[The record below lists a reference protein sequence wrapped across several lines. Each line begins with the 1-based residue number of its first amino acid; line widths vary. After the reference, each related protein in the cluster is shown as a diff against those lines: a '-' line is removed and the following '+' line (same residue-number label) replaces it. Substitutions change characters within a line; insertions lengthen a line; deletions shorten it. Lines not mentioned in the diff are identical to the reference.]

1 MKIKISLI
9 FSILIS
15 SFTYLYAEVE
25 ELVVTGTLLENTEQ
39 DSSPVDIITEEDY
52 KNFNISNIAEISKY
66 LSSSS
71 GSHFQSNT
79 LDGVDQG
86 MNAITLR
93 GLDQASTLLLINSKR
108 QTFAG
113 TPSNEGEGYID
124 ANIIPEIALKRIEVL
139 KEGAT
144 SLYGSDAVAG
154 VINIITHKNFS
165 GLKVQAGHKKTS
177 NYNQTD
183 SSLGLLFGS
192 SYKKTSYVLGINL
205 LKRAPLSAIEI
216 PRIAELAISGLG
228 RSFKVSDAVS
238 LPAGIWAGDYSKNQ
252 KIPDPDCINNGGVL
266 TNSTTC
272 GFAYGNRF
280 NIVNDENQMK
290 FYINLAYEADSFDYG
305 INFISS
311 NININDNPQ
320 SPSYPALPFLSR
332 MIQPGEGGNPFDVAV
347 KWFGRPLGSD
357 YASPNSPKDIDQ
369 YHFSQTINT
378 SIGKDIG
385 LEVSYTL
392 SEHSNK
398 HLRPDIIDSRFLDS
412 INGTDMG
419 ISGGEIVFWNLFD
432 SSQNSEAL
440 INYVRGSEK
449 SVKKANLESLD
460 LILRSNAWSGY
471 SVAYGVQL
479 NKEALN
485 VSYDEISR
493 AEFDANGKIIKTADL
508 FFLGGG
514 IDVSKSRNKYASFF
528 EVEKDLVNNF
538 GVRIAGRY
546 EDFGNDSSFDPK
558 LSVKYIVS
566 DNLSIRAT
574 KSSSFSMPSMAQ
586 MFSSDIN
593 LGSVRDFNDTSP
605 FVRQAQIGNPNL
617 KPATSINNNLGFIF
631 NKENQRLRVD
641 FWDINYKNRI
651 EVQSAQAMLLSNPNG
666 PSITRNI
673 EGDLIGITT
682 TYFNE
687 ANTEVS
693 GVDLSYEALMNLK
706 KNGVISFAIKGTS
719 INKFLTPNNKINDG
733 EEKHHNKMINR
744 VGKYN
749 YDANTHSLPKK
760 RINIF
765 INWDYL
771 NYNIGLNVRHID
783 GYKNSRPISGLGLE
797 YGYKNKVESFLV
809 FDLSSSKLI
818 STKNGTMD
826 IKFSITNIFD
836 ESAPRLYDAP
846 DFSFDT
852 RVHDPRGRIIG
863 LFLEYRH

>member
-9 FSILIS
+9 FLILL
-15 SFTYLYAEVE
+15 SFTHLYAEIE
-25 ELVVTGTLLENTEQ
+25 ELVITGTLLKNTEQ
-39 DSSPVDIITEEDY
+39 DSSPIDIISEEDY
-52 KNFNISNIAEISKY
+52 KNFNISNISEISKY

-86 MNAITLR
+86 MAAITLR

-154 VINIITHKNFS
+154 VINIITHKSFS
-165 GLKVQAGHKKTS
+165 GLKVEAGHKKTS

-183 SSLGLLFGS
+183 SSLGLLIGS

-205 LKRAPLSAIEI
+205 LKRTPLSAIEI
-216 PRIAELAISGLG
+216 PRIAELAVSGLG
-228 RSFKVSDAVS
+228 RSFKVSDDVS
-238 LPAGIWAGDYSKNQ
+238 LPFGIWAGDYSKNQ
-252 KIPDPDCINNGGVL
+252 KIPDPNCINNGGIL
-266 TNSTTC
+266 TNATTC

-280 NIVNDENQMK
+280 NIVNDEDHTK
-290 FYINLAYEADSFDYG
+290 LYINLDYEADGFNYG
-305 INFISS
+305 INLISS

-332 MIQPGEGGNPFDVAV
+332 MIQPGEGGNPFNVAV

-357 YASPNSPKDIDQ
+357 YASPNSPKDINQ
-369 YHFSQTINT
+369 HHLSQRFNT
-378 SIGKDIG
+378 SIGKDID

-398 HLRPDIIDSRFLDS
+398 HIRPDIIDSRFLDS

-449 SVKKANLESLD
+449 SIKKADLKSLD
-460 LILRSNAWSGY
+460 IILRSNTDSGY

-479 NKEALN
+479 NKEALD

-493 AEFDANGKIIKTADL
+493 AEFDTDGKIIKTADL

-528 EVEKDLVNNF
+528 EIEKDFLESFSLRV
-538 GVRIAGRY
+538 AGRY

-558 LSVKYIVS
+558 LSVKYIANN
-566 DNLSIRAT
+566 NLTIRAS

-593 LGSVRDFNDTSP
+593 LGSVRDFNGTSP

-617 KPATSINNNLGFIF
+617 KPATSNNNNLGFIF
-631 NKENQRLRVD
+631 NIRGQRLTFD
-641 FWDINYKNRI
+641 LWDIDYKNRI

-666 PSITRNI
+666 LSITRNI

-687 ANTEVS
+687 TNTEVS
-693 GVDLSYEALMNLK
+693 GFDLSYEALINLE
-706 KNGVISFAIKGTS
+706 KNGVIAFAIKGTS
-719 INKFLTPNNKINDG
+719 INKFLTPNNKINVV
-733 EEKHHNKMINR
+733 EKEHHNKMINR

-760 RINIF
+760 RVNIF

-771 NYNIGLNVRHID
+771 NYSIGLNARHID

-797 YGYKNKVESFLV
+797 YGYKNRVESFLV
-809 FDLSSSKLI
+809 FDLYSSKLI
-818 STKNGTMD
+818 STKNGALNM
-826 IKFSITNIFD
+826 KFTITNIFD

-852 RVHDPRGRIIG
+852 RVHDPRGRVIG
-863 LFLEYRH
+863 LSLEYGH

>member
-9 FSILIS
+9 FLILF
-15 SFTYLYAEVE
+15 SFTHLYAEVE
-25 ELVVTGTLLENTEQ
+25 ELVVTGTLLKNTEQ
-39 DSSPVDIITEEDY
+39 DSSPIDIISEEDY
-52 KNFNISNIAEISKY
+52 KNFNISNIGEISKY

-86 MNAITLR
+86 MAAITLR

-154 VINIITHKNFS
+154 VINIITHKSFS
-165 GLKVQAGHKKTS
+165 GLKVEAGHKKTS

-183 SSLGLLFGS
+183 SSLGLLIGS

-205 LKRAPLSAIEI
+205 LKRTPLSAIEI
-216 PRIAELAISGLG
+216 PRIAELAVSGLG
-228 RSFKVSDAVS
+228 RSFKVSDDVS
-238 LPAGIWAGDYSKNQ
+238 LPFGIWAGDYSKNQ
-252 KIPDPDCINNGGVL
+252 KIPDPNCINNGGIL
-266 TNSTTC
+266 TNATTC

-280 NIVNDENQMK
+280 NIVNDEDHTKLYM
-290 FYINLAYEADSFDYG
+290 NLDYEADDFNYG
-305 INFISS
+305 INLISS

-332 MIQPGEGGNPFDVAV
+332 MIQPGEGGNPFNVAV

-357 YASPNSPKDIDQ
+357 YASPNSPKDINQ
-369 YHFSQTINT
+369 YHLSQRFNT
-378 SIGKDIG
+378 SIGKDTD

-398 HLRPDIIDSRFLDS
+398 HIRPDIIDSRFLDS

-449 SVKKANLESLD
+449 SIKKADLKSLD
-460 LILRSNAWSGY
+460 IILRSNTDSGY
-471 SVAYGVQL
+471 TVAYGVQL
-479 NKEALN
+479 NKEALD

-493 AEFDANGKIIKTADL
+493 AEFDTDGKIIKTADL

-528 EVEKDLVNNF
+528 EIEKDFLESFSLRV
-538 GVRIAGRY
+538 AGRY

-558 LSVKYIVS
+558 LSVKYIANN
-566 DNLSIRAT
+566 NLTIRAS

-593 LGSVRDFNDTSP
+593 LGSVRDFNGTSP

-617 KPATSINNNLGFIF
+617 KPATSNNNNLGFIF
-631 NKENQRLRVD
+631 NIGGQRLTVD
-641 FWDINYKNRI
+641 LWDIDYKNRI

-666 PSITRNI
+666 LSITRNI

-687 ANTEVS
+687 TNTEVS
-693 GVDLSYEALMNLK
+693 GFDLSYEALINLE
-706 KNGVISFAIKGTS
+706 KNGVIAFAIKGTS
-719 INKFLTPNNKINDG
+719 INKFLTPNNKINVV
-733 EEKHHNKMINR
+733 EEEHHNKMINR

-760 RINIF
+760 RVNIF

-771 NYNIGLNVRHID
+771 NYSIGLNARHID

-797 YGYKNKVESFLV
+797 YGYKSRVESFLV
-809 FDLSSSKLI
+809 FDLYSSKLI
-818 STKNGTMD
+818 STKNGALNM
-826 IKFSITNIFD
+826 KFSITNIFD

-863 LFLEYRH
+863 LSLEYRH

>member
-9 FSILIS
+9 FLILL
-15 SFTYLYAEVE
+15 SFTHLYAEIE
-25 ELVVTGTLLENTEQ
+25 ELVITGTLLKNTEQ
-39 DSSPVDIITEEDY
+39 DSSPIDIISEEDY
-52 KNFNISNIAEISKY
+52 KNFNISNISEISKY

-86 MNAITLR
+86 MAAITLR

-154 VINIITHKNFS
+154 VINIITHKSFS
-165 GLKVQAGHKKTS
+165 GLKVEAGHKKTS

-183 SSLGLLFGS
+183 SSLGLLIGS

-205 LKRAPLSAIEI
+205 LKRTPLSAIEI
-216 PRIAELAISGLG
+216 PRIAELAVSGLG
-228 RSFKVSDAVS
+228 RSFKVSDDVS
-238 LPAGIWAGDYSKNQ
+238 LPFGIWAGDYSKNQ
-252 KIPDPDCINNGGVL
+252 KIPDPNCINNGGIL
-266 TNSTTC
+266 TNATTC

-280 NIVNDENQMK
+280 NIVNDEDHTK
-290 FYINLAYEADSFDYG
+290 LYINLDYEADGFNYG
-305 INFISS
+305 INLISS

-332 MIQPGEGGNPFDVAV
+332 MIQPGEGGNPFNVAV

-357 YASPNSPKDIDQ
+357 YASPNSPKDINQ
-369 YHFSQTINT
+369 HHLSQRFNT
-378 SIGKDIG
+378 SIGKDID

-398 HLRPDIIDSRFLDS
+398 HIRPDIIDSRFLDS

-449 SVKKANLESLD
+449 SIKKADLKSLD
-460 LILRSNAWSGY
+460 IILRSNTDSGY

-479 NKEALN
+479 NKEALD

-493 AEFDANGKIIKTADL
+493 AEFDTDGKIIKTADL

-528 EVEKDLVNNF
+528 EIEKDFLESFRLRV
-538 GVRIAGRY
+538 AGRY

-558 LSVKYIVS
+558 LSVKYIANN
-566 DNLSIRAT
+566 NLTIRAS

-593 LGSVRDFNDTSP
+593 LGSVRDFNGTSP

-617 KPATSINNNLGFIF
+617 KPATSNNNNLGFIF
-631 NKENQRLRVD
+631 NIRGQRLTFD
-641 FWDINYKNRI
+641 LWDIDYKNRI

-666 PSITRNI
+666 LSITRNI

-687 ANTEVS
+687 TNTEVS
-693 GVDLSYEALMNLK
+693 GFDLSYEALINLE
-706 KNGVISFAIKGTS
+706 KNGVIAFAIKGTS
-719 INKFLTPNNKINDG
+719 INKFLTPNNKINVV
-733 EEKHHNKMINR
+733 EKEHHNKMINR

-760 RINIF
+760 RVNIF

-771 NYNIGLNVRHID
+771 NYSIGLNARHID

-797 YGYKNKVESFLV
+797 YGYKNRVESFLV
-809 FDLSSSKLI
+809 FDLYSSKLI
-818 STKNGTMD
+818 STKNGALNM
-826 IKFSITNIFD
+826 KFTITNIFD

-863 LFLEYRH
+863 LSLEYRH

>member
-9 FSILIS
+9 FLILL
-15 SFTYLYAEVE
+15 SFTHLYAEIE
-25 ELVVTGTLLENTEQ
+25 ELVVTGTLLKNTEQ
-39 DSSPVDIITEEDY
+39 DSSPIDIISEEDY
-52 KNFNISNIAEISKY
+52 KNFNISNISEISKY

-86 MNAITLR
+86 MAAITLR

-154 VINIITHKNFS
+154 VINIITHKSFS
-165 GLKVQAGHKKTS
+165 GLKVEAGHKKTS

-183 SSLGLLFGS
+183 SSLGLLIGS

-205 LKRAPLSAIEI
+205 LKRTPLSAIEI
-216 PRIAELAISGLG
+216 PRIAELAVSGLG
-228 RSFKVSDAVS
+228 RSFKVSDDVS
-238 LPAGIWAGDYSKNQ
+238 LPFGIWAGDYSKNQ
-252 KIPDPDCINNGGVL
+252 KIPDPNCINNGGIL
-266 TNSTTC
+266 TNATTC

-280 NIVNDENQMK
+280 NIVNDEDHTK
-290 FYINLAYEADSFDYG
+290 LYINLDYEADGFNYG
-305 INFISS
+305 INLISS

-332 MIQPGEGGNPFDVAV
+332 MIQPGEGGNPFNVAV

-357 YASPNSPKDIDQ
+357 YASPNSPKDINQ
-369 YHFSQTINT
+369 HHLSQRFNT
-378 SIGKDIG
+378 SIGKDID

-398 HLRPDIIDSRFLDS
+398 HIRPDIIDSRFLDS

-449 SVKKANLESLD
+449 SIKKADLKSLD
-460 LILRSNAWSGY
+460 IILRSNTDSGY

-479 NKEALN
+479 NKEALD

-493 AEFDANGKIIKTADL
+493 AEFDTDGKIIKTADL

-528 EVEKDLVNNF
+528 EIEKDFLESFSLRV
-538 GVRIAGRY
+538 AGRY

-558 LSVKYIVS
+558 LSVKYVANN
-566 DNLSIRAT
+566 NLTIRAS

-593 LGSVRDFNDTSP
+593 LGSVRDFNGTSP

-617 KPATSINNNLGFIF
+617 KPATSNNNNLGFIF
-631 NKENQRLRVD
+631 NIRGQRLTFD
-641 FWDINYKNRI
+641 LWDIDYKNRI

-666 PSITRNI
+666 LSITRNI

-687 ANTEVS
+687 TNTEVS
-693 GVDLSYEALMNLK
+693 GFDLSYEALINLE
-706 KNGVISFAIKGTS
+706 KNGVIAFAIKGTS
-719 INKFLTPNNKINDG
+719 INKFLTPNNKINVV
-733 EEKHHNKMINR
+733 EKEHHNKMINR

-760 RINIF
+760 RVNIF

-771 NYNIGLNVRHID
+771 NYSIGLNARHID

-797 YGYKNKVESFLV
+797 YGYKNRVESFLV
-809 FDLSSSKLI
+809 FDLYSSKLI
-818 STKNGTMD
+818 STKNGALNM
-826 IKFSITNIFD
+826 KFTITNIFD

-852 RVHDPRGRIIG
+852 RVYDPRGRIIG
-863 LFLEYRH
+863 LSLENRH

>member
-9 FSILIS
+9 FLILF
-15 SFTYLYAEVE
+15 SFTHLYAEVE
-25 ELVVTGTLLENTEQ
+25 ELVVTGTLLKNTEQ
-39 DSSPVDIITEEDY
+39 DSSPIDIISEEDY
-52 KNFNISNIAEISKY
+52 KNFNISNISEISKY

-86 MNAITLR
+86 MAAITLR

-154 VINIITHKNFS
+154 VINIITHKSFS
-165 GLKVQAGHKKTS
+165 GLKVEAGHKKTS

-183 SSLGLLFGS
+183 SSLGLLIGS

-205 LKRAPLSAIEI
+205 LKRTPLSAIEI
-216 PRIAELAISGLG
+216 PRIAELAVSGLG
-228 RSFKVSDAVS
+228 RSFKVSDDVS
-238 LPAGIWAGDYSKNQ
+238 LPFGIWAGDYSKNQ
-252 KIPDPDCINNGGVL
+252 KIPDPNCINNGGIL
-266 TNSTTC
+266 TNATTC

-280 NIVNDENQMK
+280 NIVNDEDHTKLYM
-290 FYINLAYEADSFDYG
+290 NLDYEADGFNYG
-305 INFISS
+305 INLISS

-332 MIQPGEGGNPFDVAV
+332 MIQPGEGGNPFNVAV

-357 YASPNSPKDIDQ
+357 YASPNSPKDINQ
-369 YHFSQTINT
+369 HHLSQRFNT
-378 SIGKDIG
+378 SIGKDID

-398 HLRPDIIDSRFLDS
+398 HIRPDIIDSRFLDS

-449 SVKKANLESLD
+449 SIKKADLKSLD
-460 LILRSNAWSGY
+460 IILRSNTDSGY
-471 SVAYGVQL
+471 SVAYGFQL
-479 NKEALN
+479 NKEALD

-493 AEFDANGKIIKTADL
+493 AEFDTDGKIIKTADL

-528 EVEKDLVNNF
+528 EIEKDFLESFSLRV
-538 GVRIAGRY
+538 AGRY

-558 LSVKYIVS
+558 LSVKYIANN
-566 DNLSIRAT
+566 NLTIRAS

-593 LGSVRDFNDTSP
+593 LGSVRDFNGTSP

-617 KPATSINNNLGFIF
+617 KPATSNNNNLGFIF
-631 NKENQRLRVD
+631 NTGGQRLTVD
-641 FWDINYKNRI
+641 LWDIDYKNRI

-666 PSITRNI
+666 LSITRNI

-687 ANTEVS
+687 TNTEVS
-693 GVDLSYEALMNLK
+693 GFDLSYEALINLE
-706 KNGVISFAIKGTS
+706 KNGVIAFAIKGTS
-719 INKFLTPNNKINDG
+719 INKFLTPNNKINVV
-733 EEKHHNKMINR
+733 EKEHHNKMINR

-760 RINIF
+760 RVNIF

-771 NYNIGLNVRHID
+771 NYSIGLNARHID

-797 YGYKNKVESFLV
+797 YGYKSRVESFLV
-809 FDLSSSKLI
+809 FDLYSSKLI
-818 STKNGTMD
+818 STKNGALNM
-826 IKFSITNIFD
+826 KFSITNIFD

-863 LFLEYRH
+863 LSLEYRH

>member
-9 FSILIS
+9 FLILF
-15 SFTYLYAEVE
+15 SFTHLYAEVE
-25 ELVVTGTLLENTEQ
+25 ELVVTGTLLKNTEQ
-39 DSSPVDIITEEDY
+39 DSSPIDIISEEDY
-52 KNFNISNIAEISKY
+52 KNFNISNISEISKY

-86 MNAITLR
+86 MAAITLR

-154 VINIITHKNFS
+154 VINIITHKSFS
-165 GLKVQAGHKKTS
+165 GLKVEAGHKKTS

-183 SSLGLLFGS
+183 SSLGLLIGS

-205 LKRAPLSAIEI
+205 LKRTPLSAIEI
-216 PRIAELAISGLG
+216 PRIAELAVSGLG
-228 RSFKVSDAVS
+228 RSFKVSDDVS
-238 LPAGIWAGDYSKNQ
+238 LPFGIWAGDYSKNQ
-252 KIPDPDCINNGGVL
+252 KIPDPNCINNGGIL
-266 TNSTTC
+266 TNATTC

-280 NIVNDENQMK
+280 NIVNDEDHTKLYM
-290 FYINLAYEADSFDYG
+290 NLDYEADDFNYG
-305 INFISS
+305 INLISS

-332 MIQPGEGGNPFDVAV
+332 MIQPGEGGNPFNVAV

-357 YASPNSPKDIDQ
+357 YASPNSPKDINQ
-369 YHFSQTINT
+369 YHLSQRFNT
-378 SIGKDIG
+378 SIGKDTD

-398 HLRPDIIDSRFLDS
+398 HIRPDIIDSRFLDS

-449 SVKKANLESLD
+449 SIKKADLKSLD
-460 LILRSNAWSGY
+460 IILRSNTDSGY
-471 SVAYGVQL
+471 TVAYGVQL
-479 NKEALN
+479 NKEALD

-493 AEFDANGKIIKTADL
+493 AEFDTDGKIIKTADL

-528 EVEKDLVNNF
+528 EIEKDFLESFSLRV
-538 GVRIAGRY
+538 AGRY

-558 LSVKYIVS
+558 LSVKYIANN
-566 DNLSIRAT
+566 NLTIRAS

-593 LGSVRDFNDTSP
+593 LGSVRDFNGTSP

-617 KPATSINNNLGFIF
+617 KPATSNNNNLGFIF
-631 NKENQRLRVD
+631 NTGGQRLTVD
-641 FWDINYKNRI
+641 LWDIDYKNRI

-666 PSITRNI
+666 LSITRNI

-687 ANTEVS
+687 TNTEVS
-693 GVDLSYEALMNLK
+693 GFDLSYEALINLE
-706 KNGVISFAIKGTS
+706 KNGVIAFAIKGTS
-719 INKFLTPNNKINDG
+719 INKFLTPNNKINVV
-733 EEKHHNKMINR
+733 EEEHHNKMINR

-760 RINIF
+760 RVNIF

-771 NYNIGLNVRHID
+771 NYSIGLNARHID

-797 YGYKNKVESFLV
+797 YGYKSRIESFLV
-809 FDLSSSKLI
+809 FDLYSSKLI
-818 STKNGTMD
+818 STKNGALNM
-826 IKFSITNIFD
+826 KFSITNIFD

-863 LFLEYRH
+863 LSLEYRH

>member
-9 FSILIS
+9 FLILF
-15 SFTYLYAEVE
+15 SFTHLYAEVE
-25 ELVVTGTLLENTEQ
+25 ELVVTGTLLKNTEQ
-39 DSSPVDIITEEDY
+39 DSSPIDIISEEDY
-52 KNFNISNIAEISKY
+52 KNFNISNISEISKY

-86 MNAITLR
+86 MAAITLR

-154 VINIITHKNFS
+154 VINIITHKSFS
-165 GLKVQAGHKKTS
+165 GIKVEAGHKKTS

-183 SSLGLLFGS
+183 SSLGLLIGS

-205 LKRAPLSAIEI
+205 LKRTPLSAIEI
-216 PRIAELAISGLG
+216 PRIAELAVSGLG
-228 RSFKVSDAVS
+228 RSFKVSDDVS
-238 LPAGIWAGDYSKNQ
+238 LPFGIWAGDYSKNQ
-252 KIPDPDCINNGGVL
+252 KIPDPNCINNGGIL
-266 TNSTTC
+266 TNATTC

-280 NIVNDENQMK
+280 NIVNDEDHTKLYM
-290 FYINLAYEADSFDYG
+290 NLDYEADDFNYG
-305 INFISS
+305 INLISS

-332 MIQPGEGGNPFDVAV
+332 MIQPGEGGNPFNVAV

-357 YASPNSPKDIDQ
+357 YASPNSPKDINQ
-369 YHFSQTINT
+369 YHLSQRFNT
-378 SIGKDIG
+378 SIGKDTD

-398 HLRPDIIDSRFLDS
+398 HIRPDIIDSRFLDS

-449 SVKKANLESLD
+449 SIKKADLKSLD
-460 LILRSNAWSGY
+460 IILRSNTDSGY
-471 SVAYGVQL
+471 TVAYGVQL
-479 NKEALN
+479 NKEALD

-493 AEFDANGKIIKTADL
+493 AEFDTDGKIIKTADL

-528 EVEKDLVNNF
+528 EIEKDFLESFSLRV
-538 GVRIAGRY
+538 AGRY

-558 LSVKYIVS
+558 LSVKYIANN
-566 DNLSIRAT
+566 NLTIRAS

-593 LGSVRDFNDTSP
+593 LGSVRDFNGTSP

-617 KPATSINNNLGFIF
+617 KPATSNNNNLGFIF
-631 NKENQRLRVD
+631 NTGGQRLTVD
-641 FWDINYKNRI
+641 LWDIDYKNRI

-666 PSITRNI
+666 LSITRNI

-687 ANTEVS
+687 TNTEVS
-693 GVDLSYEALMNLK
+693 GFDLSYEALINLE
-706 KNGVISFAIKGTS
+706 KNGVIAFAIKGTS
-719 INKFLTPNNKINDG
+719 INKFLTPNNKINVV
-733 EEKHHNKMINR
+733 EEEHHNKMINR

-760 RINIF
+760 RVNIF

-771 NYNIGLNVRHID
+771 NYTVGLNARHID

-797 YGYKNKVESFLV
+797 YGYKSRVESFLV
-809 FDLSSSKLI
+809 FDLYSSKLI
-818 STKNGTMD
+818 STKNGALNM
-826 IKFSITNIFD
+826 KFSITNIFD

-863 LFLEYRH
+863 LSLEYRH

>member
-9 FSILIS
+9 FLILF
-15 SFTYLYAEVE
+15 SFTHLYAEVE
-25 ELVVTGTLLENTEQ
+25 ELVVTGTLLKNTEQ
-39 DSSPVDIITEEDY
+39 DSSPIDIISEEDY
-52 KNFNISNIAEISKY
+52 KNFNISNISEISKY

-86 MNAITLR
+86 MAAITLR

-154 VINIITHKNFS
+154 VINIITHKSFS
-165 GLKVQAGHKKTS
+165 GLKVEAGHKKTS

-183 SSLGLLFGS
+183 SSLGLLIGS

-205 LKRAPLSAIEI
+205 LKRTPLSAIEI
-216 PRIAELAISGLG
+216 PRIAELAVSGLG
-228 RSFKVSDAVS
+228 RSFKVSDDVS
-238 LPAGIWAGDYSKNQ
+238 LPFGIWAGDYSKNQ
-252 KIPDPDCINNGGVL
+252 KIPDPNCINNGGIL
-266 TNSTTC
+266 TNATTC

-280 NIVNDENQMK
+280 NIVNDEDHTKLYM
-290 FYINLAYEADSFDYG
+290 NLDYEADDFNYG
-305 INFISS
+305 INLISS
-311 NININDNPQ
+311 NININYNPQ

-332 MIQPGEGGNPFDVAV
+332 MIQPGEGGNPFNVAV

-357 YASPNSPKDIDQ
+357 YASPNSPKDINQ
-369 YHFSQTINT
+369 YHLSQRFNT
-378 SIGKDIG
+378 SIGKDTD

-398 HLRPDIIDSRFLDS
+398 HIRPDIIDSRFLDS

-449 SVKKANLESLD
+449 SIKKADLKSLD
-460 LILRSNAWSGY
+460 IILRSNTDSGY
-471 SVAYGVQL
+471 TVAYGVQL
-479 NKEALN
+479 NKEALD

-493 AEFDANGKIIKTADL
+493 AEFDTDGKIIKTADL

-528 EVEKDLVNNF
+528 EIEKDFLESFSLRV
-538 GVRIAGRY
+538 AGRY

-558 LSVKYIVS
+558 LSVKYIANN
-566 DNLSIRAT
+566 NLTIRAS

-593 LGSVRDFNDTSP
+593 LGSVRDFNGTSP

-617 KPATSINNNLGFIF
+617 KPATSNNNNLGFIF
-631 NKENQRLRVD
+631 NTGGQRLTVD
-641 FWDINYKNRI
+641 LWDIDYKNRI

-666 PSITRNI
+666 LSITRNI

-687 ANTEVS
+687 TNTEVS
-693 GVDLSYEALMNLK
+693 GFDLSYEALINLE
-706 KNGVISFAIKGTS
+706 KNGVIAFAIKGTS
-719 INKFLTPNNKINDG
+719 INKFLTPNNKINVV
-733 EEKHHNKMINR
+733 EEEHHNKMINR

-760 RINIF
+760 RVNIF

-771 NYNIGLNVRHID
+771 NYSIGLNARHID

-797 YGYKNKVESFLV
+797 YGYKSRVESFLV
-809 FDLSSSKLI
+809 FDLYSSKLI
-818 STKNGTMD
+818 STKNGALNM
-826 IKFSITNIFD
+826 KFSITNIFD

-863 LFLEYRH
+863 LSLEYRH

>member
-9 FSILIS
+9 FLILF
-15 SFTYLYAEVE
+15 SFTHLYAEVE
-25 ELVVTGTLLENTEQ
+25 ELVVTGTLLKNTEQ
-39 DSSPVDIITEEDY
+39 DSSPIDIISEEDY
-52 KNFNISNIAEISKY
+52 KNFNISNISEISKY

-86 MNAITLR
+86 MAAITLR

-154 VINIITHKNFS
+154 VINIITHKSFS
-165 GLKVQAGHKKTS
+165 GLKVEAGHKKTS

-183 SSLGLLFGS
+183 SSLGLLIGS

-205 LKRAPLSAIEI
+205 LKRTPLSAIEI
-216 PRIAELAISGLG
+216 PRIAELAVSGLG
-228 RSFKVSDAVS
+228 RSFKVSDDVS
-238 LPAGIWAGDYSKNQ
+238 LPFGIWAGDYSKNQ
-252 KIPDPDCINNGGVL
+252 KIPDPNCINNGGIL
-266 TNSTTC
+266 TNATTC

-280 NIVNDENQMK
+280 NIVNDEDHTKLYM
-290 FYINLAYEADSFDYG
+290 NLDYEADDFNYG
-305 INFISS
+305 INLISS

-332 MIQPGEGGNPFDVAV
+332 MIQPGEGGNPFNVAV

-357 YASPNSPKDIDQ
+357 YASPNSPKDINQ
-369 YHFSQTINT
+369 YHLSQRFNT
-378 SIGKDIG
+378 SIGKDTD

-398 HLRPDIIDSRFLDS
+398 HIRPDIIDSRFLDS

-449 SVKKANLESLD
+449 SIKKADLKSLD
-460 LILRSNAWSGY
+460 IILRSNTDSGY
-471 SVAYGVQL
+471 TVAYGVQL
-479 NKEALN
+479 NKEALD

-493 AEFDANGKIIKTADL
+493 AEFDTDGKIIKTADL

-528 EVEKDLVNNF
+528 EIEKDFLESFSLRV
-538 GVRIAGRY
+538 AGRY

-558 LSVKYIVS
+558 LSVKYIANN
-566 DNLSIRAT
+566 NLTIRAS

-593 LGSVRDFNDTSP
+593 LGSVRDFNGTSP

-617 KPATSINNNLGFIF
+617 KPATSNNNNLGFIF
-631 NKENQRLRVD
+631 NTGGQRLTVD
-641 FWDINYKNRI
+641 LWDIDYKNRI

-666 PSITRNI
+666 LSITRNI

-687 ANTEVS
+687 TNTEVS
-693 GVDLSYEALMNLK
+693 GFDLSYEALINLE
-706 KNGVISFAIKGTS
+706 KNGVIAFAIKGTS
-719 INKFLTPNNKINDG
+719 INKFLTPNNKINVVEG
-733 EEKHHNKMINR
+733 EHHNKMINR

-760 RINIF
+760 RVNIF

-771 NYNIGLNVRHID
+771 NYSIGLNARHID

-797 YGYKNKVESFLV
+797 YGYKSRVESFLV
-809 FDLSSSKLI
+809 FDLYSSKLI
-818 STKNGTMD
+818 STKNGALNM
-826 IKFSITNIFD
+826 KFSITNIFD

-863 LFLEYRH
+863 LSLEYRH

>member
-9 FSILIS
+9 FLILF
-15 SFTYLYAEVE
+15 SFTHLYAEVE
-25 ELVVTGTLLENTEQ
+25 ELVVTGTLLKNTEQ
-39 DSSPVDIITEEDY
+39 DSSPIDIISEEDY
-52 KNFNISNIAEISKY
+52 KNFNISNISEISKY

-86 MNAITLR
+86 MAAITLR

-154 VINIITHKNFS
+154 VINIITHKSFS
-165 GLKVQAGHKKTS
+165 GLKVEAGHKKTS

-183 SSLGLLFGS
+183 SSLGLLIGS

-205 LKRAPLSAIEI
+205 LKRTPLSAIEI
-216 PRIAELAISGLG
+216 PRIAELAVSGLG
-228 RSFKVSDAVS
+228 RSFKVSDDVS
-238 LPAGIWAGDYSKNQ
+238 LPFGIWAGDYSKNQ
-252 KIPDPDCINNGGVL
+252 KIPDPNCINNGGIL
-266 TNSTTC
+266 TNATTC

-280 NIVNDENQMK
+280 NIVNDEDHTKLYM
-290 FYINLAYEADSFDYG
+290 NLDYEADDFNYG
-305 INFISS
+305 INLISS

-332 MIQPGEGGNPFDVAV
+332 MIQPGEGGNPFNVAV

-357 YASPNSPKDIDQ
+357 YASPNSPKDINQ
-369 YHFSQTINT
+369 YHLSQRFNT
-378 SIGKDIG
+378 SIGKDTD

-398 HLRPDIIDSRFLDS
+398 HIRPDIIDSRFLDS

-449 SVKKANLESLD
+449 SIKKADLKSLD
-460 LILRSNAWSGY
+460 IILRSNTDSGY

-479 NKEALN
+479 NKEALD

-493 AEFDANGKIIKTADL
+493 AEFDTDGKIIKTADL

-528 EVEKDLVNNF
+528 EIEKDFLESFSLRV
-538 GVRIAGRY
+538 AGRY

-558 LSVKYIVS
+558 LSVKYIANN
-566 DNLSIRAT
+566 NLTIRAS

-593 LGSVRDFNDTSP
+593 LGSVRDFNGTSP

-617 KPATSINNNLGFIF
+617 KPATSNNNNLGFIF
-631 NKENQRLRVD
+631 NTGGQRLTVD
-641 FWDINYKNRI
+641 LWDIDYKNRI

-666 PSITRNI
+666 LSITRNI

-687 ANTEVS
+687 TNTEVS
-693 GVDLSYEALMNLK
+693 GFDLSYEALINLE
-706 KNGVISFAIKGTS
+706 KNGVIAFAIKGTS
-719 INKFLTPNNKINDG
+719 INKFLTPNNKINVV
-733 EEKHHNKMINR
+733 EEEHHNKMINR

-760 RINIF
+760 RVNIF

-771 NYNIGLNVRHID
+771 NYSIGLNARHID

-797 YGYKNKVESFLV
+797 YGYKSRVESFLV
-809 FDLSSSKLI
+809 FDLYSSKLI
-818 STKNGTMD
+818 STKNGALNM
-826 IKFSITNIFD
+826 KFSITNIFD

-863 LFLEYRH
+863 LSLEYRH

>member
-9 FSILIS
+9 FLILL
-15 SFTYLYAEVE
+15 SFTHLYAEIE
-25 ELVVTGTLLENTEQ
+25 ELVITGTLLKNTEQ
-39 DSSPVDIITEEDY
+39 DSSPIDIISEEDY
-52 KNFNISNIAEISKY
+52 KNFNISNISEISKY

-86 MNAITLR
+86 MAAITLR

-154 VINIITHKNFS
+154 VINIITHKSFS
-165 GLKVQAGHKKTS
+165 GLKVEAGHKKTS

-183 SSLGLLFGS
+183 SSLGLLIGS

-205 LKRAPLSAIEI
+205 LKRTPLSAIEI
-216 PRIAELAISGLG
+216 PRIAELAVSGLG
-228 RSFKVSDAVS
+228 RSFKVSDDVS
-238 LPAGIWAGDYSKNQ
+238 LPFGIWAGDYSKNQ
-252 KIPDPDCINNGGVL
+252 KIPDPNCINNGGIL
-266 TNSTTC
+266 TNATTC

-280 NIVNDENQMK
+280 NIVNDEDHTKLYM
-290 FYINLAYEADSFDYG
+290 NLDYEADDFNYG
-305 INFISS
+305 INLISS

-332 MIQPGEGGNPFDVAV
+332 MIQPGEGGNPFNVAV

-357 YASPNSPKDIDQ
+357 YASPNSPKDINQ
-369 YHFSQTINT
+369 YHLSQRFNT
-378 SIGKDIG
+378 SIGKDTD

-398 HLRPDIIDSRFLDS
+398 HIRPDIIDSRFLDS

-449 SVKKANLESLD
+449 SIKKADLKSLD
-460 LILRSNAWSGY
+460 IILRSNTDSGY
-471 SVAYGVQL
+471 TVAYGVQL
-479 NKEALN
+479 NKEALD

-493 AEFDANGKIIKTADL
+493 AEFDTDGKIIKTADL

-528 EVEKDLVNNF
+528 EIEKDFLESFSLRV
-538 GVRIAGRY
+538 AGRY

-558 LSVKYIVS
+558 LSVKYIANN
-566 DNLSIRAT
+566 NLTIRAS

-593 LGSVRDFNDTSP
+593 LGSVRDFNGTSP

-617 KPATSINNNLGFIF
+617 KPATSNNNNLGFIF
-631 NKENQRLRVD
+631 NTGGQRLTVD
-641 FWDINYKNRI
+641 LWDIDYKNRI

-666 PSITRNI
+666 LSITRNI

-687 ANTEVS
+687 TNTEVS
-693 GVDLSYEALMNLK
+693 GFDLSYEALINLE
-706 KNGVISFAIKGTS
+706 KNGVIAFAIKGTS
-719 INKFLTPNNKINDG
+719 INKFLTPNNKINVV
-733 EEKHHNKMINR
+733 EEEHHNKMINR

-760 RINIF
+760 RVNIF

-771 NYNIGLNVRHID
+771 NYSIGLNARHID

-797 YGYKNKVESFLV
+797 YGYKSRVESFLV
-809 FDLSSSKLI
+809 FDLYSSKLI
-818 STKNGTMD
+818 STKNGALNM
-826 IKFSITNIFD
+826 KFSITNIFD

-863 LFLEYRH
+863 LSLEYRH

>member
-9 FSILIS
+9 FLILL
-15 SFTYLYAEVE
+15 SFTHLYAEIE
-25 ELVVTGTLLENTEQ
+25 ELVITGTLLKNTEQ
-39 DSSPVDIITEEDY
+39 DSSPIDIISEEDY
-52 KNFNISNIAEISKY
+52 KNFNISNISEISKY

-86 MNAITLR
+86 MAAITLR

-154 VINIITHKNFS
+154 VINIITHKSFS
-165 GLKVQAGHKKTS
+165 GLKVEAGHKKTS

-183 SSLGLLFGS
+183 SSLGLLIGS

-205 LKRAPLSAIEI
+205 LKRTPLSAIEI
-216 PRIAELAISGLG
+216 PRIAELAVSGLG
-228 RSFKVSDAVS
+228 RSFKVSDDVS
-238 LPAGIWAGDYSKNQ
+238 LPFGIWAGDYSKNQ
-252 KIPDPDCINNGGVL
+252 KIPDPNCINNGGIL
-266 TNSTTC
+266 TNATTC

-280 NIVNDENQMK
+280 NIVNDEDHTKLYM
-290 FYINLAYEADSFDYG
+290 NLDYEADDFNYG
-305 INFISS
+305 INLISS

-332 MIQPGEGGNPFDVAV
+332 MIQPGEGGNPFNVAV

-357 YASPNSPKDIDQ
+357 YASPNSPKDINQ
-369 YHFSQTINT
+369 YHLSQRFNT
-378 SIGKDIG
+378 SIGKDTD

-398 HLRPDIIDSRFLDS
+398 HIRPDIIDSRFLDS

-449 SVKKANLESLD
+449 SIKKADLKSLD
-460 LILRSNAWSGY
+460 IILRSNTDSGY

-479 NKEALN
+479 NKEALD

-493 AEFDANGKIIKTADL
+493 AEFDTDGKIIKTADL

-528 EVEKDLVNNF
+528 EIEKDFLESFSLRV
-538 GVRIAGRY
+538 AGRY

-558 LSVKYIVS
+558 LSVKYIANN
-566 DNLSIRAT
+566 NLTIRAS

-593 LGSVRDFNDTSP
+593 LGSVRDFNGTSP

-617 KPATSINNNLGFIF
+617 KPATSNNNNLGFIF
-631 NKENQRLRVD
+631 NTGGQRLTVD
-641 FWDINYKNRI
+641 LWDIDYKNRI

-666 PSITRNI
+666 LSITRNI

-687 ANTEVS
+687 TNTEVS
-693 GVDLSYEALMNLK
+693 GFDLSYEALINLE
-706 KNGVISFAIKGTS
+706 KNGVIAFAIKGTS
-719 INKFLTPNNKINDG
+719 INKFLTPNNKINVV
-733 EEKHHNKMINR
+733 EEEHHNKMINR

-760 RINIF
+760 RVNIF

-771 NYNIGLNVRHID
+771 NYSIGLNARHID

-797 YGYKNKVESFLV
+797 YGYKNRVESFLV
-809 FDLSSSKLI
+809 FDLYSSKLI
-818 STKNGTMD
+818 STKNGALNM
-826 IKFSITNIFD
+826 KFSITNIFD

-863 LFLEYRH
+863 LSLEYRH

>member
-9 FSILIS
+9 FLILF
-15 SFTYLYAEVE
+15 SFTHLYAEVE
-25 ELVVTGTLLENTEQ
+25 ELVVTGTLLKNTEQ
-39 DSSPVDIITEEDY
+39 DSSPIDIISEEDY
-52 KNFNISNIAEISKY
+52 KNFNISNISEISKY

-86 MNAITLR
+86 MAAITLR

-154 VINIITHKNFS
+154 VINIITHKSFS
-165 GLKVQAGHKKTS
+165 GLKVEAGHKKTS

-183 SSLGLLFGS
+183 SSLGLLIGS

-205 LKRAPLSAIEI
+205 LKRTPLSAIEI
-216 PRIAELAISGLG
+216 PRIAELAVSGLG
-228 RSFKVSDAVS
+228 RSFKVSDDVS
-238 LPAGIWAGDYSKNQ
+238 LPFGIWAGDYSKNQ
-252 KIPDPDCINNGGVL
+252 KIPDPNCINNGGIL
-266 TNSTTC
+266 TNATTC

-280 NIVNDENQMK
+280 NIVNDEDHTKLYM
-290 FYINLAYEADSFDYG
+290 NLDYEADGFNYG
-305 INFISS
+305 INLISS

-332 MIQPGEGGNPFDVAV
+332 MIQPGEGGNPFNVAV

-357 YASPNSPKDIDQ
+357 YASPNSPKDINQ
-369 YHFSQTINT
+369 YHLSQRFNT
-378 SIGKDIG
+378 SIGKDTD

-398 HLRPDIIDSRFLDS
+398 HIRPDIIDSRFLDS

-449 SVKKANLESLD
+449 SIKKADLKSLD
-460 LILRSNAWSGY
+460 IILRSNTDSGY
-471 SVAYGVQL
+471 TVAYGVQL
-479 NKEALN
+479 NKEALD

-493 AEFDANGKIIKTADL
+493 AEFDTDGKIIKTADL

-528 EVEKDLVNNF
+528 EIEKDFLESFSLRV
-538 GVRIAGRY
+538 AGRY

-558 LSVKYIVS
+558 LSVKYIANN
-566 DNLSIRAT
+566 NLTIRAS

-593 LGSVRDFNDTSP
+593 LGSVRDFNGTSP

-617 KPATSINNNLGFIF
+617 KPATSNNNNLGFIF
-631 NKENQRLRVD
+631 NTGGQRLTVD
-641 FWDINYKNRI
+641 LWDIDYKNRI

-666 PSITRNI
+666 LSITRNI

-687 ANTEVS
+687 TNTEVS
-693 GVDLSYEALMNLK
+693 GFDLSYEALINLE
-706 KNGVISFAIKGTS
+706 KNGVIAFAIKGTS
-719 INKFLTPNNKINDG
+719 INKFLTPNNKINVV
-733 EEKHHNKMINR
+733 EEEHHNKMINR

-760 RINIF
+760 RVNIF

-771 NYNIGLNVRHID
+771 NYSIGLNARHID

-797 YGYKNKVESFLV
+797 YGYKSRVESFLV
-809 FDLSSSKLI
+809 FDLYSSKLI
-818 STKNGTMD
+818 STKNGALNM
-826 IKFSITNIFD
+826 KFSITNIFD

-863 LFLEYRH
+863 LSLEYRH

>member
-9 FSILIS
+9 FLILF
-15 SFTYLYAEVE
+15 SFTHLYAEVE
-25 ELVVTGTLLENTEQ
+25 ELVVTGTLLKNTEQ
-39 DSSPVDIITEEDY
+39 DSSPIDIISEEDY
-52 KNFNISNIAEISKY
+52 KNFNISNISEISKY

-86 MNAITLR
+86 MAAITLR

-154 VINIITHKNFS
+154 VINIITHKSFS
-165 GLKVQAGHKKTS
+165 GLKVEAGHKKTS

-183 SSLGLLFGS
+183 SSLGLLIGS

-205 LKRAPLSAIEI
+205 LKRTPLSAIEI
-216 PRIAELAISGLG
+216 PRIAELAVSGLG
-228 RSFKVSDAVS
+228 RSFKVSDDVS
-238 LPAGIWAGDYSKNQ
+238 LPFGIWAGDYSKNQ
-252 KIPDPDCINNGGVL
+252 KIPDPNCINNGGIL
-266 TNSTTC
+266 TNATTC

-280 NIVNDENQMK
+280 NIVNDEDHTKLYM
-290 FYINLAYEADSFDYG
+290 NLDYEADDFNYG
-305 INFISS
+305 INLISS

-332 MIQPGEGGNPFDVAV
+332 MIQPGEGGNPFNVAV

-357 YASPNSPKDIDQ
+357 YASPNSPKDINQ
-369 YHFSQTINT
+369 YHLSQRFNT
-378 SIGKDIG
+378 SIGKDTD

-398 HLRPDIIDSRFLDS
+398 HIRPDIIDSRFLDS

-449 SVKKANLESLD
+449 SIKKADLKSLD
-460 LILRSNAWSGY
+460 IILRSNTDSGY
-471 SVAYGVQL
+471 TVAYGVQL
-479 NKEALN
+479 NKEALD

-493 AEFDANGKIIKTADL
+493 AEFDTDGKIIKTADL

-528 EVEKDLVNNF
+528 EIEKDFLESFSLRV
-538 GVRIAGRY
+538 AGRY

-558 LSVKYIVS
+558 LSVKYIANN
-566 DNLSIRAT
+566 NLTIRAS

-593 LGSVRDFNDTSP
+593 LGSVRDFNGTSP
-605 FVRQAQIGNPNL
+605 FVRQAQTGNPNL
-617 KPATSINNNLGFIF
+617 KPATSNNNNLGFIF
-631 NKENQRLRVD
+631 NTGGQRLTVD
-641 FWDINYKNRI
+641 LWDIDYKNRI

-666 PSITRNI
+666 LSITRNI

-687 ANTEVS
+687 TNTEVS
-693 GVDLSYEALMNLK
+693 GFDLSYEALINLE
-706 KNGVISFAIKGTS
+706 KNGVIAFAIKGTS
-719 INKFLTPNNKINDG
+719 INKFLTPNNKINVV
-733 EEKHHNKMINR
+733 EEEHHNKMINR

-760 RINIF
+760 RVNIF

-771 NYNIGLNVRHID
+771 NYSIGLNARHID

-797 YGYKNKVESFLV
+797 YGYKNRVESFLV
-809 FDLSSSKLI
+809 FDLYSSKLI
-818 STKNGTMD
+818 STKNGALNM
-826 IKFSITNIFD
+826 KFTITNIFD

-863 LFLEYRH
+863 LSLEYRH

>member
-9 FSILIS
+9 FLILL
-15 SFTYLYAEVE
+15 SFTHLYAEIE
-25 ELVVTGTLLENTEQ
+25 ELVVTGTLLKNTEQ
-39 DSSPVDIITEEDY
+39 DSSPIDIISEEDY
-52 KNFNISNIAEISKY
+52 KNFNISNISEISKY

-86 MNAITLR
+86 MAAITLR

-154 VINIITHKNFS
+154 VINIITHKSFS
-165 GLKVQAGHKKTS
+165 GLKVEAGHKKTS

-183 SSLGLLFGS
+183 SSLGLLIGS

-205 LKRAPLSAIEI
+205 LKRTPLSAIEI
-216 PRIAELAISGLG
+216 PRIAELAVSGLG
-228 RSFKVSDAVS
+228 RSFKVSDDVS
-238 LPAGIWAGDYSKNQ
+238 LPFGIWAGDYSKNQ
-252 KIPDPDCINNGGVL
+252 KIPDPNCINNGGIL
-266 TNSTTC
+266 TNATTC

-280 NIVNDENQMK
+280 NIVNDEDHTK
-290 FYINLAYEADSFDYG
+290 LYINLDYEADGFNYG
-305 INFISS
+305 INLISS

-332 MIQPGEGGNPFDVAV
+332 MIQPGEGGNPFNVAV

-357 YASPNSPKDIDQ
+357 YASPNSPKDINQ
-369 YHFSQTINT
+369 HHLSQRFNT
-378 SIGKDIG
+378 SIGKDID

-398 HLRPDIIDSRFLDS
+398 HIRPDIIDSRFLDS

-449 SVKKANLESLD
+449 SIKKADLKSLD
-460 LILRSNAWSGY
+460 IILRSNTDSGY

-479 NKEALN
+479 NKEALD

-493 AEFDANGKIIKTADL
+493 AEFDTDGKIIKTADL

-528 EVEKDLVNNF
+528 EIEKDFLESFSLRV
-538 GVRIAGRY
+538 AGRY

-558 LSVKYIVS
+558 LSVKYIANN
-566 DNLSIRAT
+566 NLTIRAS

-593 LGSVRDFNDTSP
+593 LGSVRDFNGTSP

-617 KPATSINNNLGFIF
+617 KPATSNNNNLGFIF
-631 NKENQRLRVD
+631 NIRGQRLTFD
-641 FWDINYKNRI
+641 LWDIDYKNRI

-666 PSITRNI
+666 LSITRNI

-687 ANTEVS
+687 TNTEVS
-693 GVDLSYEALMNLK
+693 GFDLSYEALINLE
-706 KNGVISFAIKGTS
+706 KNGVIAFAIKGTS
-719 INKFLTPNNKINDG
+719 INKFLTPNNKINVV
-733 EEKHHNKMINR
+733 EKEHHNKMINR

-760 RINIF
+760 RVNIF

-771 NYNIGLNVRHID
+771 NYSIGLNARHID

-797 YGYKNKVESFLV
+797 YGYKNRVESFLV
-809 FDLSSSKLI
+809 FDLYSSKLI
-818 STKNGTMD
+818 STKNGALNM
-826 IKFSITNIFD
+826 KFTITNIFD

-863 LFLEYRH
+863 LSLEYRH

>member
-9 FSILIS
+9 FLILL
-15 SFTYLYAEVE
+15 SFTHLYAEIE
-25 ELVVTGTLLENTEQ
+25 ELVVTGTLLKNTEQ
-39 DSSPVDIITEEDY
+39 DSSPIDIISEEDY
-52 KNFNISNIAEISKY
+52 KNFNISNISEISKY

-86 MNAITLR
+86 MAAITLR

-154 VINIITHKNFS
+154 VINIITHKSFS
-165 GLKVQAGHKKTS
+165 GLKVEAGHKKTS

-183 SSLGLLFGS
+183 SSLGLLIGS

-205 LKRAPLSAIEI
+205 LKRTPLSAIEI
-216 PRIAELAISGLG
+216 PRIAELAVSGLG
-228 RSFKVSDAVS
+228 RSFKVSDDVS
-238 LPAGIWAGDYSKNQ
+238 LPFGIWAGDYSKNQ
-252 KIPDPDCINNGGVL
+252 KIPDPNCINNGGIL
-266 TNSTTC
+266 TNATTC

-280 NIVNDENQMK
+280 NIVNDEDHTKLYM
-290 FYINLAYEADSFDYG
+290 NLDYEADDFNYG
-305 INFISS
+305 INLISS

-332 MIQPGEGGNPFDVAV
+332 MIQPGEGGNPFNVAV

-357 YASPNSPKDIDQ
+357 YASPNSPKDINQ
-369 YHFSQTINT
+369 YHLSQRFNT
-378 SIGKDIG
+378 SIGKDTD

-398 HLRPDIIDSRFLDS
+398 HIRPDIIDSRFLDS

-449 SVKKANLESLD
+449 SIKKADLKSLD
-460 LILRSNAWSGY
+460 IILRSNTDSGY
-471 SVAYGVQL
+471 TVAYGVQL
-479 NKEALN
+479 NKEALD

-493 AEFDANGKIIKTADL
+493 AEFDTDGKIIKTADL

-528 EVEKDLVNNF
+528 EIEKDFLESFSLRV
-538 GVRIAGRY
+538 AGRY

-558 LSVKYIVS
+558 LSVKYIANN
-566 DNLSIRAT
+566 NLTIRAS

-593 LGSVRDFNDTSP
+593 LGSVRDFNGTSP

-617 KPATSINNNLGFIF
+617 KPATSNNNNLGFIF
-631 NKENQRLRVD
+631 NTGGQRLTVD
-641 FWDINYKNRI
+641 LWDIDYKNRI

-666 PSITRNI
+666 LSITRNI

-687 ANTEVS
+687 TNTEVS
-693 GVDLSYEALMNLK
+693 GFDLSYEALINLE
-706 KNGVISFAIKGTS
+706 KNGVIAFAIKGTS
-719 INKFLTPNNKINDG
+719 INKFLTPNNKINVV
-733 EEKHHNKMINR
+733 EEEHHNKMINR

-760 RINIF
+760 RVNIF

-771 NYNIGLNVRHID
+771 NYSIGLNARHID

-797 YGYKNKVESFLV
+797 YGYKSRVESFLV
-809 FDLSSSKLI
+809 FDLYSSKLI
-818 STKNGTMD
+818 STKNGALNM
-826 IKFSITNIFD
+826 KFSITNIFD

-863 LFLEYRH
+863 LSLEYRH

>member
-9 FSILIS
+9 FLILL
-15 SFTYLYAEVE
+15 SFTHLYAEIE
-25 ELVVTGTLLENTEQ
+25 ELVVTGTLLKNTEQ
-39 DSSPVDIITEEDY
+39 DSSPIDIISEEDY
-52 KNFNISNIAEISKY
+52 KNFNISNISEISKY

-86 MNAITLR
+86 MAAITLR

-154 VINIITHKNFS
+154 VINIITHKSFS
-165 GLKVQAGHKKTS
+165 GLKVEAGHKKTS

-183 SSLGLLFGS
+183 SSLGLLIGS

-205 LKRAPLSAIEI
+205 LKRTPLSAIEI
-216 PRIAELAISGLG
+216 PRIAELAVSGLG
-228 RSFKVSDAVS
+228 RSFKVSDDVS
-238 LPAGIWAGDYSKNQ
+238 LPFGIWAGDYSKNQ
-252 KIPDPDCINNGGVL
+252 KIPDPNCINNGGIL
-266 TNSTTC
+266 TNATTC

-280 NIVNDENQMK
+280 NIVNDEDHTKLYM
-290 FYINLAYEADSFDYG
+290 NLDYEADDFNYG
-305 INFISS
+305 INLISS

-332 MIQPGEGGNPFDVAV
+332 MIQPGEGGNPFNVAV

-357 YASPNSPKDIDQ
+357 YASPNSPKDINQ
-369 YHFSQTINT
+369 YHLSQRFNT
-378 SIGKDIG
+378 SIGKDID

-398 HLRPDIIDSRFLDS
+398 HIRPDIIDSRFLDS

-449 SVKKANLESLD
+449 SIKKADLKSLD
-460 LILRSNAWSGY
+460 IILRSNTDSGY

-479 NKEALN
+479 NKEALD

-493 AEFDANGKIIKTADL
+493 AEFDTDGKIIKTADL

-528 EVEKDLVNNF
+528 EIEKDFLESFSLRV
-538 GVRIAGRY
+538 AGRY

-558 LSVKYIVS
+558 LSVKYIANN
-566 DNLSIRAT
+566 NLTIRAS

-593 LGSVRDFNDTSP
+593 LGSVRDFNGTSP

-617 KPATSINNNLGFIF
+617 KPATSNNNNLGFIF
-631 NKENQRLRVD
+631 NIQGQRLAFD
-641 FWDINYKNRI
+641 LWDIDYKNRI

-666 PSITRNI
+666 LSITRNI

-687 ANTEVS
+687 TNTEVS
-693 GVDLSYEALMNLK
+693 GFDLSYEALINLE
-706 KNGVISFAIKGTS
+706 KNGVIAFAIKGTS
-719 INKFLTPNNKINDG
+719 INKFLTPNNKINVV
-733 EEKHHNKMINR
+733 EKEHHNKMINR

-760 RINIF
+760 RVNIF

-771 NYNIGLNVRHID
+771 NYSIGLNARHID

-797 YGYKNKVESFLV
+797 YGYKNRVESFLV
-809 FDLSSSKLI
+809 FDLYSSKLI
-818 STKNGTMD
+818 STKNGALNM
-826 IKFSITNIFD
+826 KFSITNIFD

-863 LFLEYRH
+863 LSLEYRH

>member
-1 MKIKISLI
+1 M
-9 FSILIS
+9 
-15 SFTYLYAEVE
+15 A
-25 ELVVTGTLLENTEQ
+25 
-39 DSSPVDIITEEDY
+39 
-52 KNFNISNIAEISKY
+52 
-66 LSSSS
+66 
-71 GSHFQSNT
+71 
-79 LDGVDQG
+79 
-86 MNAITLR
+86 AITLR

-154 VINIITHKNFS
+154 VINIITHKSFS
-165 GLKVQAGHKKTS
+165 GLKVEAGHKKTS

-183 SSLGLLFGS
+183 SSLGLLIGS

-205 LKRAPLSAIEI
+205 LKRTPLSAIEI
-216 PRIAELAISGLG
+216 PRIAELAVSGLG
-228 RSFKVSDAVS
+228 RSFKVSDDVS
-238 LPAGIWAGDYSKNQ
+238 LPFGIWAGDYSKNQ
-252 KIPDPDCINNGGVL
+252 KIPDPNCINNGGIL
-266 TNSTTC
+266 TNATTC

-280 NIVNDENQMK
+280 NIVNDEDHTKLYM
-290 FYINLAYEADSFDYG
+290 NLDYEADDFNYG
-305 INFISS
+305 INLISS

-332 MIQPGEGGNPFDVAV
+332 MIQPGEGGNPFNVAV

-357 YASPNSPKDIDQ
+357 YASPNSPKDINQ
-369 YHFSQTINT
+369 YHLSQRFNT
-378 SIGKDIG
+378 SIGKDTD

-398 HLRPDIIDSRFLDS
+398 HIRPDIIDSRFLDS

-449 SVKKANLESLD
+449 SIKKADLKSLD
-460 LILRSNAWSGY
+460 IILRSNTDSGY
-471 SVAYGVQL
+471 TVAYGVQL
-479 NKEALN
+479 NKEALD

-493 AEFDANGKIIKTADL
+493 AEFDTDGKIIKTADL

-528 EVEKDLVNNF
+528 EIEKDFLESFSLRV
-538 GVRIAGRY
+538 AGRY

-558 LSVKYIVS
+558 LSVKYIANN
-566 DNLSIRAT
+566 NLTIRAS

-593 LGSVRDFNDTSP
+593 LGSVRDFNGTSP

-617 KPATSINNNLGFIF
+617 KPATSNNNNLGFIF
-631 NKENQRLRVD
+631 NTGGQRLTVD
-641 FWDINYKNRI
+641 LWDIDYKNRI

-666 PSITRNI
+666 LSITRNI

-687 ANTEVS
+687 TNTEVS
-693 GVDLSYEALMNLK
+693 GFDLSYEALINLE
-706 KNGVISFAIKGTS
+706 KNGVIAFAIKGTS
-719 INKFLTPNNKINDG
+719 INKFLTPNNKINVV
-733 EEKHHNKMINR
+733 EEEHHNKMINR

-760 RINIF
+760 RVNIF

-771 NYNIGLNVRHID
+771 NYSIGLNARHID

-797 YGYKNKVESFLV
+797 YGYKSRVESFLV
-809 FDLSSSKLI
+809 FDLYSSKLI
-818 STKNGTMD
+818 STKNGALNM
-826 IKFSITNIFD
+826 KFSITNIFD

-863 LFLEYRH
+863 LSLEYRH

>member
-9 FSILIS
+9 FLILF
-15 SFTYLYAEVE
+15 SFTHLYAEVE
-25 ELVVTGTLLENTEQ
+25 ELVVTGTLLKNTEQ
-39 DSSPVDIITEEDY
+39 DSSPIDIISEEDY
-52 KNFNISNIAEISKY
+52 KNFNISNISEISKY

-86 MNAITLR
+86 MAAITLR

-154 VINIITHKNFS
+154 VINIITHKSFS
-165 GLKVQAGHKKTS
+165 GLKVEAGHKKTS

-183 SSLGLLFGS
+183 SSLGLLIGS

-205 LKRAPLSAIEI
+205 LKRTPLSAIEI
-216 PRIAELAISGLG
+216 PRIAELAVSGLG
-228 RSFKVSDAVS
+228 RSFKVSDDVS
-238 LPAGIWAGDYSKNQ
+238 LPFGIWAGDYSKNQ
-252 KIPDPDCINNGGVL
+252 KIPDPNCINNGGIL
-266 TNSTTC
+266 TNATTC

-280 NIVNDENQMK
+280 NIVNDEDHTKLYM
-290 FYINLAYEADSFDYG
+290 NLDYEADDFNYG
-305 INFISS
+305 INLISS

-332 MIQPGEGGNPFDVAV
+332 MIQPGEGGNPFNVAV

-357 YASPNSPKDIDQ
+357 YASPNSPKDINQ
-369 YHFSQTINT
+369 YHLSQRFNT
-378 SIGKDIG
+378 SIGKDTD

-398 HLRPDIIDSRFLDS
+398 HIRPDIIDSRFLDS

-449 SVKKANLESLD
+449 SIKKADLKSLD
-460 LILRSNAWSGY
+460 IILRSNTDSGY
-471 SVAYGVQL
+471 TVAYGVQL
-479 NKEALN
+479 NKEALD

-493 AEFDANGKIIKTADL
+493 AEFDTDGKIIKTADL

-528 EVEKDLVNNF
+528 EIEKDFLESFSLRV
-538 GVRIAGRY
+538 AGRY

-558 LSVKYIVS
+558 LSVKYIANN
-566 DNLSIRAT
+566 NLTIRAS

-593 LGSVRDFNDTSP
+593 LGSVRDFNGTSP

-617 KPATSINNNLGFIF
+617 KPATSNNNNIGFIF
-631 NKENQRLRVD
+631 NTGGQRLTVD
-641 FWDINYKNRI
+641 LWDIDYKNRI

-666 PSITRNI
+666 LSITRNI

-687 ANTEVS
+687 TNTEVS
-693 GVDLSYEALMNLK
+693 GFDLSYEALINLE
-706 KNGVISFAIKGTS
+706 KNGVIAFAIKGTS
-719 INKFLTPNNKINDG
+719 INKFLTPNNKINVV
-733 EEKHHNKMINR
+733 EEEHHNKMINR

-760 RINIF
+760 RVNIF

-771 NYNIGLNVRHID
+771 NYSIGLNARHID

-797 YGYKNKVESFLV
+797 YGYKNRVESFLV
-809 FDLSSSKLI
+809 FDLYSSKLI
-818 STKNGTMD
+818 STKNGALNM
-826 IKFSITNIFD
+826 KFTITNIFD

-863 LFLEYRH
+863 LSLEYRH

>member
-9 FSILIS
+9 FLILF
-15 SFTYLYAEVE
+15 SFTHLYAEVE
-25 ELVVTGTLLENTEQ
+25 ELVVTGTLLKNTEQ
-39 DSSPVDIITEEDY
+39 DSSPIDIISEEDY
-52 KNFNISNIAEISKY
+52 KNFNISNISEISKY

-86 MNAITLR
+86 MAAITLR

-154 VINIITHKNFS
+154 VINIITHKSFS
-165 GLKVQAGHKKTS
+165 GLKVEAGHKKTS

-183 SSLGLLFGS
+183 SSLGLLIGS

-205 LKRAPLSAIEI
+205 LKRTPLSAIEI
-216 PRIAELAISGLG
+216 PRIAELAVSGLG
-228 RSFKVSDAVS
+228 RSFKVSDDVS
-238 LPAGIWAGDYSKNQ
+238 LPFGIWAGDYSKNQ
-252 KIPDPDCINNGGVL
+252 KIPDPNCINNGGIL
-266 TNSTTC
+266 TNATTC

-280 NIVNDENQMK
+280 NIVNDEDYMK
-290 FYINLAYEADSFDYG
+290 LYMNLDYEADDFNYG
-305 INFISS
+305 INLISS

-332 MIQPGEGGNPFDVAV
+332 MIQPGEGGNPFNVAV

-357 YASPNSPKDIDQ
+357 YASPNSPKDINQ
-369 YHFSQTINT
+369 YHLSQRFNT
-378 SIGKDIG
+378 SIGKDTD

-398 HLRPDIIDSRFLDS
+398 HIRPDIIDSRFLDS

-449 SVKKANLESLD
+449 SIKKADLKSLD
-460 LILRSNAWSGY
+460 IILRSNTDSGY
-471 SVAYGVQL
+471 TVAYGVQL
-479 NKEALN
+479 NKEALD

-493 AEFDANGKIIKTADL
+493 AEFDTDGKIIKTADL

-528 EVEKDLVNNF
+528 EIEKDFLESFSLRV
-538 GVRIAGRY
+538 AGRY
-546 EDFGNDSSFDPK
+546 ENFGNDSSFDPK
-558 LSVKYIVS
+558 LSVKYIANN
-566 DNLSIRAT
+566 NLTIRAS

-593 LGSVRDFNDTSP
+593 LGSVRDFNGTSP

-617 KPATSINNNLGFIF
+617 KPATSNNNNLGFIF
-631 NKENQRLRVD
+631 NIGGQRLTVD
-641 FWDINYKNRI
+641 LWDIDYKNRI

-666 PSITRNI
+666 LSITRNI

-687 ANTEVS
+687 TNTEVS
-693 GVDLSYEALMNLK
+693 GFDLSYEALINLE
-706 KNGVISFAIKGTS
+706 KNGVIAFAIKGTS
-719 INKFLTPNNKINDG
+719 INKFLTPNNKINVV
-733 EEKHHNKMINR
+733 EEEHHNKMINR

-760 RINIF
+760 RVNIF

-771 NYNIGLNVRHID
+771 NYTVGLNARHID

-797 YGYKNKVESFLV
+797 YGYKNRVESFLV
-809 FDLSSSKLI
+809 FDLYSSKLI
-818 STKNGTMD
+818 STKNGALNM
-826 IKFSITNIFD
+826 KFSITNIFD

-863 LFLEYRH
+863 LSLEYRH

>member
-9 FSILIS
+9 FLILF
-15 SFTYLYAEVE
+15 SFTHLYAEVE
-25 ELVVTGTLLENTEQ
+25 ELVVTGTLLKNTEQ
-39 DSSPVDIITEEDY
+39 DSSPIDIISEEDY
-52 KNFNISNIAEISKY
+52 KNFNISNISEISKY

-86 MNAITLR
+86 MAAITLR

-154 VINIITHKNFS
+154 VINIITHKSFS
-165 GLKVQAGHKKTS
+165 GLKVEAGHKKTS

-183 SSLGLLFGS
+183 SSLGLLIGS

-205 LKRAPLSAIEI
+205 LKRTPLSAIEI
-216 PRIAELAISGLG
+216 PRIAELAVSGLG
-228 RSFKVSDAVS
+228 RSFKVSDDVS
-238 LPAGIWAGDYSKNQ
+238 LPFGIWAGDYSKNQ
-252 KIPDPDCINNGGVL
+252 KIPDPNCINNGGIL
-266 TNSTTC
+266 TNATTC

-280 NIVNDENQMK
+280 NIVNDEDHTKLYM
-290 FYINLAYEADSFDYG
+290 NLDYEADDFNYG
-305 INFISS
+305 INLISS

-332 MIQPGEGGNPFDVAV
+332 MIQPGEGGNPFNVAV

-357 YASPNSPKDIDQ
+357 YASPNSPKDINQ
-369 YHFSQTINT
+369 YHLSQRFNT
-378 SIGKDIG
+378 SIGKDTD

-398 HLRPDIIDSRFLDS
+398 HIRPDIIDSRFLDS

-449 SVKKANLESLD
+449 SIKKADLKSLD
-460 LILRSNAWSGY
+460 IILRSNTDSGY
-471 SVAYGVQL
+471 TVAYGVQL
-479 NKEALN
+479 NKEALD

-493 AEFDANGKIIKTADL
+493 AEFDTDGKIIKTADL

-528 EVEKDLVNNF
+528 EIEKDFLESFSLRV
-538 GVRIAGRY
+538 AGRY

-558 LSVKYIVS
+558 LSVKYIANN
-566 DNLSIRAT
+566 NLTIRAS

-593 LGSVRDFNDTSP
+593 LGSVRDFNGTSP

-617 KPATSINNNLGFIF
+617 KPATSNNNNLGFIF
-631 NKENQRLRVD
+631 NIRGQRLAFD
-641 FWDINYKNRI
+641 LWDIDYKNRI

-666 PSITRNI
+666 LSITRNI

-687 ANTEVS
+687 TNTEVS
-693 GVDLSYEALMNLK
+693 GFDLSYEALINLE
-706 KNGVISFAIKGTS
+706 KNGVIAFAIKGTS
-719 INKFLTPNNKINDG
+719 INKFLTPNNKINVV
-733 EEKHHNKMINR
+733 EEEHHNKMINR

-760 RINIF
+760 RVNIF

-771 NYNIGLNVRHID
+771 NYSIGLNARHID

-797 YGYKNKVESFLV
+797 YGYKSRVESFLV
-809 FDLSSSKLI
+809 FDLYSSKLI
-818 STKNGTMD
+818 STKNGALNM
-826 IKFSITNIFD
+826 KFSITNIFD

-863 LFLEYRH
+863 LSLEYRH

>member
-9 FSILIS
+9 FLILF
-15 SFTYLYAEVE
+15 SFTHLYAEVE
-25 ELVVTGTLLENTEQ
+25 ELVVTGTLLKNTEQ
-39 DSSPVDIITEEDY
+39 DSSPIDIISEEDY
-52 KNFNISNIAEISKY
+52 KNFNISNISEISKY

-86 MNAITLR
+86 MAAITLR

-154 VINIITHKNFS
+154 VINIITHKSFS
-165 GLKVQAGHKKTS
+165 GLKVEAGHKKTS

-183 SSLGLLFGS
+183 SSLGLLIGS

-205 LKRAPLSAIEI
+205 LKRTPLSAIEI
-216 PRIAELAISGLG
+216 PRIAELAVSGLG
-228 RSFKVSDAVS
+228 RSFKVSDDVS
-238 LPAGIWAGDYSKNQ
+238 LPFGIWAGDYSKNQ
-252 KIPDPDCINNGGVL
+252 KIPDPNCINNGGIL
-266 TNSTTC
+266 TNATTC

-280 NIVNDENQMK
+280 NIVNDEDHTKLYM
-290 FYINLAYEADSFDYG
+290 NLDYEADDFNYG
-305 INFISS
+305 INLISS

-332 MIQPGEGGNPFDVAV
+332 MIQPGEGGNPFNVAV

-357 YASPNSPKDIDQ
+357 YASPNSPKDINQ
-369 YHFSQTINT
+369 YHLSQRFNT
-378 SIGKDIG
+378 SIGKDTD

-398 HLRPDIIDSRFLDS
+398 HIRPDIIDSRFLDS

-449 SVKKANLESLD
+449 SIKKADLKSLD
-460 LILRSNAWSGY
+460 IILRSNTDSGY
-471 SVAYGVQL
+471 TVAYGVQL
-479 NKEALN
+479 NKEALD

-493 AEFDANGKIIKTADL
+493 AEFDTDGKIIKTADL

-514 IDVSKSRNKYASFF
+514 IDVSKSRDKYASFF
-528 EVEKDLVNNF
+528 EIEKDFLESFSLRV
-538 GVRIAGRY
+538 AGRY

-558 LSVKYIVS
+558 LSVKYIANN
-566 DNLSIRAT
+566 NLTIRAS

-593 LGSVRDFNDTSP
+593 LGSVRDFNGTSP

-617 KPATSINNNLGFIF
+617 KPATSNNNNLGFIF
-631 NKENQRLRVD
+631 NTGGQRLTVD
-641 FWDINYKNRI
+641 LWDIDYKNRI

-666 PSITRNI
+666 LSITRNI

-687 ANTEVS
+687 TNTEVS
-693 GVDLSYEALMNLK
+693 GFDLSYEALINLE
-706 KNGVISFAIKGTS
+706 KNGVIAFAIKGTS
-719 INKFLTPNNKINDG
+719 INKFLTPNNKINVV
-733 EEKHHNKMINR
+733 EEEHHNKMINR

-760 RINIF
+760 RVNIF

-771 NYNIGLNVRHID
+771 NYSIGLNARHID

-797 YGYKNKVESFLV
+797 YGYKSRVESFLV
-809 FDLSSSKLI
+809 FDLYSSKLI
-818 STKNGTMD
+818 STKNGALNM
-826 IKFSITNIFD
+826 KFSITNIFD

-863 LFLEYRH
+863 LSLEYRH

>member
-9 FSILIS
+9 FLILF
-15 SFTYLYAEVE
+15 SFTHLYAEVE
-25 ELVVTGTLLENTEQ
+25 ELVVTGTLLKNTEQ
-39 DSSPVDIITEEDY
+39 DSSPIDIISEEDY
-52 KNFNISNIAEISKY
+52 KNFNISNISEISKY

-86 MNAITLR
+86 MAAITLR

-154 VINIITHKNFS
+154 VINIITHKSFS
-165 GLKVQAGHKKTS
+165 GLKVEAGHKKTS

-183 SSLGLLFGS
+183 SSLGLLIGS

-205 LKRAPLSAIEI
+205 LKRTPLSAIEI
-216 PRIAELAISGLG
+216 PRIAELAVSGLG
-228 RSFKVSDAVS
+228 RSFKVSDDVS
-238 LPAGIWAGDYSKNQ
+238 LPFGIWAGDYSKNQ
-252 KIPDPDCINNGGVL
+252 KIPDPNCINNGGIL
-266 TNSTTC
+266 TNATTC

-280 NIVNDENQMK
+280 NIVNDEDHTKLYM
-290 FYINLAYEADSFDYG
+290 NLDYEADGFNYG
-305 INFISS
+305 INLISS

-320 SPSYPALPFLSR
+320 YPSYPALPFLSR
-332 MIQPGEGGNPFDVAV
+332 MIQPGEGGNPFNVAV

-357 YASPNSPKDIDQ
+357 YASPNSPKDINQ
-369 YHFSQTINT
+369 YHLSQRFNT
-378 SIGKDIG
+378 SIGKDTD

-398 HLRPDIIDSRFLDS
+398 HIRPDIIDSRFLDS

-449 SVKKANLESLD
+449 SIKKADLKSLD
-460 LILRSNAWSGY
+460 IILRSNTDSGY
-471 SVAYGVQL
+471 TVAYGVQL
-479 NKEALN
+479 NKEALD

-493 AEFDANGKIIKTADL
+493 AEFDTDGKIIKTADL

-528 EVEKDLVNNF
+528 EIEKDFLESFSLRV
-538 GVRIAGRY
+538 AGRY

-558 LSVKYIVS
+558 LSVKYIANN
-566 DNLSIRAT
+566 NLTIRAS

-593 LGSVRDFNDTSP
+593 LGSVRDFNGTSP

-617 KPATSINNNLGFIF
+617 KPATSNNNNLGFIF
-631 NKENQRLRVD
+631 NTGGQRLTVD
-641 FWDINYKNRI
+641 LWDIDYKNRI

-666 PSITRNI
+666 LSITRNI

-687 ANTEVS
+687 TNTEVS
-693 GVDLSYEALMNLK
+693 GFDLSYEALINLE
-706 KNGVISFAIKGTS
+706 KNGVIAFAIKGTS
-719 INKFLTPNNKINDG
+719 INKFLTPNNKINVV
-733 EEKHHNKMINR
+733 EEEHHNKMINR

-760 RINIF
+760 RVNIF

-771 NYNIGLNVRHID
+771 NYSIGLNARHID

-797 YGYKNKVESFLV
+797 YGYKSRVESFLV
-809 FDLSSSKLI
+809 FDLYSSKLI
-818 STKNGTMD
+818 STKNGALNM
-826 IKFSITNIFD
+826 KFSITNIFD

-863 LFLEYRH
+863 LSLEYRH

>member
-9 FSILIS
+9 FLILL
-15 SFTYLYAEVE
+15 SFTHLYAEIE
-25 ELVVTGTLLENTEQ
+25 ELVITGTLLKNTEQ
-39 DSSPVDIITEEDY
+39 DSSPIDIISEEDY
-52 KNFNISNIAEISKY
+52 KNFNISNISEISKY

-86 MNAITLR
+86 MAAITLR

-154 VINIITHKNFS
+154 VINIITHKSFS
-165 GLKVQAGHKKTS
+165 GLKVEAGHKKTS

-183 SSLGLLFGS
+183 SSLGLLIGS

-205 LKRAPLSAIEI
+205 LKRTPLSAIEI
-216 PRIAELAISGLG
+216 PRIAELAVSGLG
-228 RSFKVSDAVS
+228 RSFKVSDDVS
-238 LPAGIWAGDYSKNQ
+238 LPFGIWAGDYSKNQ
-252 KIPDPDCINNGGVL
+252 KIPDPNCINNGGIL
-266 TNSTTC
+266 TNATTC

-280 NIVNDENQMK
+280 NIVNDEDHTK
-290 FYINLAYEADSFDYG
+290 LYINLDYEADGFNYG
-305 INFISS
+305 INLISS

-332 MIQPGEGGNPFDVAV
+332 MIQPGEGGNPFNVAV

-357 YASPNSPKDIDQ
+357 YASPNSPKDINQ
-369 YHFSQTINT
+369 HHLSQRFNT
-378 SIGKDIG
+378 SIGKDID

-398 HLRPDIIDSRFLDS
+398 HIRPDIIDSRFLDS

-449 SVKKANLESLD
+449 SIKKADLKSLD
-460 LILRSNAWSGY
+460 IILRSNTDSGY

-479 NKEALN
+479 NKEALD

-493 AEFDANGKIIKTADL
+493 AEFDTDGKIIKTADL

-528 EVEKDLVNNF
+528 EIEKDFLESFSLRV
-538 GVRIAGRY
+538 AGRY

-558 LSVKYIVS
+558 LSVKYIANN
-566 DNLSIRAT
+566 NLTIRAS

-593 LGSVRDFNDTSP
+593 LGSVRDFNGTSP

-617 KPATSINNNLGFIF
+617 KPATSNNNNLGFIF
-631 NKENQRLRVD
+631 NIRGQRLTFD
-641 FWDINYKNRI
+641 LWDIDYKNRI

-666 PSITRNI
+666 LSITRNI

-687 ANTEVS
+687 TNTEVS
-693 GVDLSYEALMNLK
+693 GFDLSYEALINLE
-706 KNGVISFAIKGTS
+706 KNGVIAFAIKGTS
-719 INKFLTPNNKINDG
+719 INKFLTPNNKINVV
-733 EEKHHNKMINR
+733 EKEHHNKMINR

-760 RINIF
+760 RVNIF

-771 NYNIGLNVRHID
+771 NYSIGLNARHID

-797 YGYKNKVESFLV
+797 YGYKNRVESFLV
-809 FDLSSSKLI
+809 FDLYSSKLI
-818 STKNGTMD
+818 STKNGALNM
-826 IKFSITNIFD
+826 KFTITNIFD

-863 LFLEYRH
+863 LSLEYRH

>member
-9 FSILIS
+9 FLILF
-15 SFTYLYAEVE
+15 SFTHLYAEVE
-25 ELVVTGTLLENTEQ
+25 ELVVTGTLLKNTEQ
-39 DSSPVDIITEEDY
+39 DSSPIDIISEEDY
-52 KNFNISNIAEISKY
+52 KNFNISNISEISKY

-86 MNAITLR
+86 MAAITLR

-154 VINIITHKNFS
+154 VINIITHKSFS
-165 GLKVQAGHKKTS
+165 GLKVEAGHKKTS

-183 SSLGLLFGS
+183 SSLGLLIGS

-205 LKRAPLSAIEI
+205 LKRTPLSAIEI
-216 PRIAELAISGLG
+216 PRIAELAVSGLG
-228 RSFKVSDAVS
+228 RSFKVSDDVS
-238 LPAGIWAGDYSKNQ
+238 LPFGIWAGDYSKNQ
-252 KIPDPDCINNGGVL
+252 KIPDPNCINNGGIL
-266 TNSTTC
+266 TNATTC

-280 NIVNDENQMK
+280 NIVNDEDHTKLYM
-290 FYINLAYEADSFDYG
+290 NLDYEADDFNYG
-305 INFISS
+305 INLISS

-332 MIQPGEGGNPFDVAV
+332 MIQPGEGGNPFNVAV

-357 YASPNSPKDIDQ
+357 YASPNSPKDINQ
-369 YHFSQTINT
+369 YHLSQRFNT
-378 SIGKDIG
+378 SIGKDTD

-398 HLRPDIIDSRFLDS
+398 HIRPDIIDSRFLDS

-449 SVKKANLESLD
+449 SIKKADLKSLD
-460 LILRSNAWSGY
+460 IILRSNTDSGY
-471 SVAYGVQL
+471 TVAYGVQL
-479 NKEALN
+479 NKEALD

-493 AEFDANGKIIKTADL
+493 AEFDTDGKIIKTADL

-528 EVEKDLVNNF
+528 EIEKDFLESFSLRV
-538 GVRIAGRY
+538 AGRY

-558 LSVKYIVS
+558 LSVKYIANN
-566 DNLSIRAT
+566 NLTIRAS

-593 LGSVRDFNDTSP
+593 LGSVRDFNGTSP

-617 KPATSINNNLGFIF
+617 KPATSNNNNLGFIF
-631 NKENQRLRVD
+631 NIGGQRLTVD
-641 FWDINYKNRI
+641 LWDIDYKNRI

-666 PSITRNI
+666 LSITRNI

-687 ANTEVS
+687 TNTEVS
-693 GVDLSYEALMNLK
+693 GFDLSYEALINLE
-706 KNGVISFAIKGTS
+706 KNGVIAFAIKGTS
-719 INKFLTPNNKINDG
+719 INKFLTPNNKINVV
-733 EEKHHNKMINR
+733 EEEHHNKMINR

-760 RINIF
+760 RVNIF

-771 NYNIGLNVRHID
+771 NYSIGLNARHID

-797 YGYKNKVESFLV
+797 YGYKSRVESFLV
-809 FDLSSSKLI
+809 FDLYSSKLI
-818 STKNGTMD
+818 STKNGALNM
-826 IKFSITNIFD
+826 KFSITNIFD

-863 LFLEYRH
+863 LSLEYRH

>member
-9 FSILIS
+9 FLILF
-15 SFTYLYAEVE
+15 SFTHLYAEVE
-25 ELVVTGTLLENTEQ
+25 ELVVTGTLLKNTEQ
-39 DSSPVDIITEEDY
+39 DSSPIDIISEEDY
-52 KNFNISNIAEISKY
+52 KNFNISNISEISKY

-86 MNAITLR
+86 MAAITLR

-154 VINIITHKNFS
+154 VINIITHKSFS
-165 GLKVQAGHKKTS
+165 GLKVEAGHKKTS

-183 SSLGLLFGS
+183 SSLGLLIGS

-205 LKRAPLSAIEI
+205 LKRTPLSAIEI
-216 PRIAELAISGLG
+216 PRIAELAVSGLG
-228 RSFKVSDAVS
+228 RSFKVSDDVS
-238 LPAGIWAGDYSKNQ
+238 LPFGIWAGDYSKNQ
-252 KIPDPDCINNGGVL
+252 KIPDPNCINNGGIL
-266 TNSTTC
+266 TNATTC

-280 NIVNDENQMK
+280 NIVNDEDHTKLYM
-290 FYINLAYEADSFDYG
+290 NLDYEADDFNYG
-305 INFISS
+305 INLISS

-332 MIQPGEGGNPFDVAV
+332 MIQPGEGGNPFNVAV

-357 YASPNSPKDIDQ
+357 YASPNSPKDINQ
-369 YHFSQTINT
+369 YHLSQRFNT
-378 SIGKDIG
+378 SIGKDTD

-398 HLRPDIIDSRFLDS
+398 HIRPDIIDSRFLDS

-449 SVKKANLESLD
+449 SIKKADLKSLD
-460 LILRSNAWSGY
+460 IILRSNTDSGY

-479 NKEALN
+479 NKEALD

-493 AEFDANGKIIKTADL
+493 AEFDTDGKIIKTADL

-528 EVEKDLVNNF
+528 EIEKDFLESFSLRV
-538 GVRIAGRY
+538 AGRY

-558 LSVKYIVS
+558 LSVKYIANN
-566 DNLSIRAT
+566 NLTIRAS

-593 LGSVRDFNDTSP
+593 LGSVRDFNGTSP

-617 KPATSINNNLGFIF
+617 KPATSNNNNLGFIF
-631 NKENQRLRVD
+631 NTGGQRLTVD
-641 FWDINYKNRI
+641 LWDIDYKNRI

-666 PSITRNI
+666 LSITRNI

-687 ANTEVS
+687 TNTEVS
-693 GVDLSYEALMNLK
+693 GFDLSYEALINLE
-706 KNGVISFAIKGTS
+706 KNGVIAFAIKGTS
-719 INKFLTPNNKINDG
+719 INKFLTPNNKINVV
-733 EEKHHNKMINR
+733 EKEHHNKMINR

-760 RINIF
+760 RVNIF

-771 NYNIGLNVRHID
+771 NYSIGLNARHID

-797 YGYKNKVESFLV
+797 YGYKSRVESFLV
-809 FDLSSSKLI
+809 FDLYSSKLI
-818 STKNGTMD
+818 STKNGALNM
-826 IKFSITNIFD
+826 KFSITNIFD

-863 LFLEYRH
+863 LSLEYRH